1 MLVLL
6 DARQHQQ
13 VVDQAAHALG
23 LLGHDAEEALARGG
37 IVARRAAQ
45 GLDEAGQA
53 RDRRLE
59 LVAGIGDE
67 VGAHALGAAQRR
79 GVVQHDQGERPIG
92 RGARQ
97 AAHMSHDVE
106 LRRAGQHELDGGL
119 VGAGEVAVAGL
130 EQAVDR
136 REKLGLAKHGG
147 EIALGAGAA

>member
-6 DARQHQQ
+6 DARQHQE

-37 IVARRAAQ
+37 VVARRAAQ

-67 VGAHALGAAQRR
+67 IGAHALGAAQRR
-79 GVVQHDQGERPIG
+79 RVVQHDQGERAVG
-92 RGARQ
+92 RRARQ
-97 AAHMSHDVE
+97 AAHMGHDVE
-106 LRRAGQHELDGGL
+106 LGRARQHELD
-119 VGAGEVAVAGL
+119 
-130 EQAVDR
+130 DR
-136 REKLGLAKHGG
+136 SGRRW
-147 EIALGAGAA
+147 